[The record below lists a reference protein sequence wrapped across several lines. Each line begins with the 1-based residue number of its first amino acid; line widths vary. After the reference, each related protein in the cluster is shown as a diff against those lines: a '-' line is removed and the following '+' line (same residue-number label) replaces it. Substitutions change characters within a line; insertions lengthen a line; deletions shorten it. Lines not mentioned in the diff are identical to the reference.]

1 VPEESEIS
9 KRIDD
14 LHRRFDDLRTY
25 LDRRLEDLR
34 SDVAGHLEL
43 ISQRLDEQARRLD
56 EQARRLDALIAFQ
69 HSALR
74 WTITTMVALFGIAVP
89 VWMWVLSLVLR
100 PLLR

>member
-1 VPEESEIS
+1 MPEESEIS

-56 EQARRLDALIAFQ
+56 ALIAFQ